1 MEGVLA
7 LGTPYVL
14 CLTTVLLLLIVY
26 STRQRA
32 LEKRLDALV
41 QMSRISGEVQG
52 VDEISGPLGF
62 ARSTGGLRRWGIILT
77 ITAIGVGIAGMFSG
91 YVPLVSVA
99 IIVEALGL
107 GLYLAV
113 VWPAQSDVDAEP
125 TAN

>member
-1 MEGVLA
+1 MEGILA

-26 STRQRA
+26 STRQKA

-41 QMSRISGEVQG
+41 QMSRISDEVQG
-52 VDEISGPLGF
+52 VDEISGPLAF

-77 ITAIGVGIAGMFSG
+77 ITAIGAGIAGMFSG
-91 YVPLVSVA
+91 YAPLVSVA

-107 GLYLAV
+107 GLYLAA

>member
-7 LGTPYVL
+7 LGTPYIL
-14 CLTTVLLLLIVY
+14 CLTAVLFVLLVY
-26 STRQRA
+26 ITRQKA

-52 VDEISGPLGF
+52 VDEISRPLGF
-62 ARSTGGLRRWGIILT
+62 ARPTGVLRRWGIILT

-91 YVPLVSVA
+91 HALLVSVA
-99 IIVEALGL
+99 IIAEALGL
-107 GLYLAV
+107 GLYLAA
-113 VWPAQSDVDAEP
+113 VWPAQSDVYAEP

>member
-7 LGTPYVL
+7 LSTPYVL

-41 QMSRISGEVQG
+41 QMSRIPVEVQG
-52 VDEISGPLGF
+52 VDEISGPLAF

>member
-1 MEGVLA
+1 MEGILA

-14 CLTTVLLLLIVY
+14 CLTTVLLLLIIY
-26 STRQRA
+26 STRQKA

-52 VDEISGPLGF
+52 AEEISGPLAF

-77 ITAIGVGIAGMFSG
+77 MTAIGLGIAGMFSG
-91 YVPLVSVA
+91 HASLVTVA
-99 IIVEALGL
+99 IIAEALGL
-107 GLYLAV
+107 GLYLAA
-113 VWPAQSDVDAEP
+113 VWPAKSVVDAEA

>member
-7 LGTPYVL
+7 LGTPYIL
-14 CLTTVLLLLIVY
+14 CLTAVLFVLLVY
-26 STRQRA
+26 ITRQKA

-52 VDEISGPLGF
+52 VDEISRPLGF
-62 ARSTGGLRRWGIILT
+62 ARPTGVLRRWGIILT
-77 ITAIGVGIAGMFSG
+77 INAIGVGIAGMFSG
-91 YVPLVSVA
+91 HALLVSVA
-99 IIVEALGL
+99 IIAEALGL
-107 GLYLAV
+107 GLYLAA

>member
-7 LGTPYVL
+7 LGTPYIL
-14 CLTTVLLLLIVY
+14 CLTAVLLLLIVY
-26 STRQRA
+26 ITRQKA
-32 LEKRLDALV
+32 LEKRLDSRV

-52 VDEISGPLGF
+52 VDELSRPLGF
-62 ARSTGGLRRWGIILT
+62 ARPTGVLRRWGIILT
-77 ITAIGVGIAGMFSG
+77 ITAIGAGIAGMFSG
-91 YVPLVSVA
+91 YTPLVSVA

-107 GLYLAV
+107 GLCLAV

>member
-1 MEGVLA
+1 MEGILA

-26 STRQRA
+26 STRQKA

-52 VDEISGPLGF
+52 VDEISGPLAF
-62 ARSTGGLRRWGIILT
+62 ARSAGGLRRWGIILT
-77 ITAIGVGIAGMFSG
+77 ITAIGAGIAGMFSG
-91 YVPLVSVA
+91 YTPLVSVA
-99 IIVEALGL
+99 IIVAALGL
-107 GLYLAV
+107 GLYLAA

>member
-7 LGTPYVL
+7 LGTPYIL
-14 CLTTVLLLLIVY
+14 CLTAVLLLLIVY
-26 STRQRA
+26 ITRQKA
-32 LEKRLDALV
+32 LGKRLDVLV

-52 VDEISGPLGF
+52 VDEISRPLGF
-62 ARSTGGLRRWGIILT
+62 ARPTGVLRRWGIILT
-77 ITAIGVGIAGMFSG
+77 ITAIGAGIAGMFSG
-91 YVPLVSVA
+91 YAPLVSVA

-107 GLYLAV
+107 GLYLAA

>member
-1 MEGVLA
+1 MEGILA

-14 CLTTVLLLLIVY
+14 CLTTVLLLLIIY
-26 STRQRA
+26 STRQKA

-52 VDEISGPLGF
+52 VEEISGPLAF

-77 ITAIGVGIAGMFSG
+77 MTAIGLGIAGMFSG
-91 YVPLVSVA
+91 HAPLVTVA
-99 IIVEALGL
+99 IIAEALGF
-107 GLYLAV
+107 GLYLAA
-113 VWPAQSDVDAEP
+113 VWPAKSVVDAEA